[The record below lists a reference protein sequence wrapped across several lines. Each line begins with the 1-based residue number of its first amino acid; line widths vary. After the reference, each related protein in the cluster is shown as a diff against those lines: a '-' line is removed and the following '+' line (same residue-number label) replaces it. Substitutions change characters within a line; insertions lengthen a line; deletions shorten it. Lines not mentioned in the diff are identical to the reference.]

1 VAGFEDL
8 RAAAM
13 ALPEV
18 DEVGWYD
25 ESVWSVRK
33 KGFAY
38 SHKGGALLRLGR
50 ERVEFLAEASPE
62 AFRRFALPGGHWA
75 EVDIG
80 ALEAADLARFT
91 REAWTGV
98 APARLRKSLEKP

>member
-1 VAGFEDL
+1 MADRDDL
-8 RAAAM
+8 RRAAM

-18 DEVGWYD
+18 DEVAWYD

-50 ERVEFLAEASPE
+50 GRVEFLVEADPE
-62 AFRRFALPGGHWA
+62 TFRRFSLPGGNWT
-75 EVDIG
+75 EVDISG
-80 ALEAADLARFT
+80 LEPADLARFT
-91 REAWTGV
+91 HEAWAGV
-98 APARLRKSLEKP
+98 APAKLRKSLEKA